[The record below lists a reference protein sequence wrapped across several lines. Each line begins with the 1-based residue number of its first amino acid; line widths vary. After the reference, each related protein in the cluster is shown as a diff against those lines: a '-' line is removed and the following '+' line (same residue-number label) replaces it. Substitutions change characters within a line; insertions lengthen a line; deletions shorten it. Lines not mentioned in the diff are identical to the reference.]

1 MTHVNL
7 TVYRESHSLSSVKR
21 DAYNRGMTTKN
32 MRRRSIC
39 LAVSLLLSASAVAQN
54 YKLAAPIPLGGNG
67 AWDYLTA
74 DTEARRLYV
83 SHSGE
88 VVILDLDSQKRIG
101 TLSGFGFI
109 HGIVV
114 VHKLNTGFL
123 SDGQKDEVV
132 TFDPQTFAVTGRIK
146 TDANPNS
153 MVYDDI
159 TGRLF
164 VGHKPS
170 KSTTV
175 IDAATGRIV
184 GKIQLGGVPE
194 FPVTDRAGNIY
205 VNIEDKSE
213 IVQIDSTTF
222 KIKAHW
228 PLSPCESP
236 SGLAVDRKSHRLFAA
251 CDNKLLAVVNYDTG
265 KVVTTLPIGGGPDA
279 AAYDSATGIVFSSNG
294 DGTLTLIRS
303 DEPDHYKV
311 IQSLPT
317 ESGARTMAVDSSTGI
332 VYLSAAKL
340 GPPPL
345 ATPQI
350 PNPPKHPTAIA
361 GSFKLFV
368 AVPELRQ

>member
-1 MTHVNL
+1 
-7 TVYRESHSLSSVKR
+7 
-21 DAYNRGMTTKN
+21 
-32 MRRRSIC
+32 MRRRSLC
-39 LAVSLLLSASAVAQN
+39 LTSALLLSASAVAQN
-54 YKLAAPIPLGGNG
+54 YKLAAPIPLGGSG

-123 SDGQKDEVV
+123 SDGQKNEVV
-132 TFDPQTFAVTGRIK
+132 TFDPKTFAVTGQIK

-153 MVYDDI
+153 MVYDEI
-159 TGRLF
+159 TERLF

-175 IDAATGRIV
+175 INAATGRII

-205 VNIEDKSE
+205 VSIEDKSE
-213 IVQIDSTTF
+213 IVQIDSTTL

-236 SGLAVDRKSHRLFAA
+236 SGLAVDSKSHRLFAA

-265 KVVTTLPIGGGPDA
+265 KIVTTLPIGGGPDA
-279 AAYDSATGIVFSSNG
+279 AAFDSAIGIVFSSNG

-303 DEPDHYKV
+303 DESDHYKV
-311 IQSLPT
+311 IQNLPT
-317 ESGARTMAVDSSTGI
+317 ESGARTMAVDSNTGI

-340 GPPPL
+340 GPPP
-345 ATPQI
+345 APTPQV

-361 GSFKLFV
+361 GSFKLLV
-368 AVPELRQ
+368 AVPEP

>member
-7 TVYRESHSLSSVKR
+7 TVRRELHFLCSVKR
-21 DAYNRGMTTKN
+21 GAYNRGMTTKN
-32 MRRRSIC
+32 MRRRSLC
-39 LAVSLLLSASAVAQN
+39 LTSALLLSASAVAQN
-54 YKLAAPIPLGGNG
+54 YKLAAPIPLGGSG

-123 SDGQKDEVV
+123 SDGQKNEVV
-132 TFDPQTFAVTGRIK
+132 TFDPKTFAVTGQIK

-153 MVYDDI
+153 MVYDEI
-159 TGRLF
+159 TERLF

-175 IDAATGRIV
+175 INAATGRII

-205 VNIEDKSE
+205 VSIEDKSE
-213 IVQIDSTTF
+213 IVQIDSTTL

-236 SGLAVDRKSHRLFAA
+236 SGLAVDSKSHRLFAA

-265 KVVTTLPIGGGPDA
+265 KIVTTLPIGGGPDA
-279 AAYDSATGIVFSSNG
+279 AAFDSAIGIVFSSNG

-303 DEPDHYKV
+303 DESDHYKV
-311 IQSLPT
+311 IQNLPT
-317 ESGARTMAVDSSTGI
+317 ESGARTMAVDSNTGI

-340 GPPPL
+340 GPPP
-345 ATPQI
+345 APTPQV

-361 GSFKLFV
+361 GSFKLLV
-368 AVPELRQ
+368 AVPEP